1 MSENDNEEESIK
13 IDDNWL
19 TASKIDIYKQLENKK
34 KWFIFFSY

>member
-34 KWFIFFSY
+34 K